1 MKKKLFSLIAALSC
15 FACLGGCLKDN
26 SGNKDSTPTTSEAP
40 STGDYNLESAKA
52 IVKAMYFTDAYVNN
66 NVDYEYPTSIPI
78 GGVTY
83 TIQWSVDVAEGVV
96 VEDKGATALINV
108 DEAATTAINYVLTA
122 KIFAPDGT
130 SIEQK
135 FERTVKAIS
144 QYVTAVITGKP
155 AENTAY
161 KYHVYQSTLAK
172 DMYFAGEMDGY
183 YFKTTENIE
192 EAVELYVEHIADS
205 DNFYVYFTDAAGVK
219 QYIGVRLS
227 DDGAHN
233 NIVYDTTPVSE
244 FYWSETYGTIIT
256 TIPVDKDGN
265 ANTEFYLG
273 NYASHK
279 TISAS
284 TVSYF
289 GGSGNNTGH
298 LVGLVDRTQI
308 SDEDKVSVTANA
320 LVLNASYQG
329 GASYDLPDRG
339 DMYPETV
346 ISWACDNELVAIN
359 GNSMTLNSVND
370 ATQVTLV
377 ATISCGDA
385 SQTKEITIT
394 ITSALPA
401 DGTTLTIPQA
411 LELGAPLTSETTQ
424 KYYISGKITGF
435 YGTNGT
441 TYGNVYIQDAEGN
454 EILIYGLYNEDG
466 STKYGDMENKPV
478 VGDTIKV
485 YGALTAY
492 QGAAQFKNAWLIEH
506 TVGGGE
512 EGGDVVE
519 GAYELDFSNVANRT
533 SYDSNAQVWEQNGV
547 KVTNNKAGSTTNVA
561 DYSNPARFY
570 KNSEVVI
577 EYPGMTKIVIES
589 ADNINTS
596 TYLDNLKNSLTE
608 GTVTADGTTITIVL
622 ASAQNSYTFTASG
635 GQVRF
640 YSVTVYAGEGS
651 GEVTPPEGGEE
662 GGETPAPDYTV
673 MSIPE
678 ALEAADGTK
687 IEVSGT
693 VCEINTVWNEQF
705 GNITVTITDAQGNK
719 LYVYRLATNVELGD
733 IVTIKG
739 EMATYNG
746 RQVGAGAT
754 AVITGKDNSYSYS
767 EMTIVEALA
776 AADGTNVIVTG
787 TVSEIKTAYSEQY
800 GNISVDIVDEN
811 GNVLYLYRLSGNVE
825 VGNVIK
831 VTGTMATYNSNRQLT
846 GGTYE
851 LISEGEAG
859 GETPSPEVPPVE
871 HEHNFVE
878 GKCECGAE
886 DPNYVAPE
894 VHEHNFVEGK
904 CECGAEDPNYVAPEV
919 HEHNFVE
926 GKCECGAE
934 DPNYVA
940 PKEEITTI
948 AGALAG
954 AEGDKATFTGT
965 ISEIYQAWN
974 TQYSN
979 MSFYVTDGTDRIL
992 VFRAGTLVGIGDE
1005 VSVSGTVTVYNE
1017 VNQIAQGS
1025 TVTITAA
1032 HVCSTFTEADCN
1044 NAAVCTICGLANGEA
1059 LGHIDADSDGTCDR
1073 CPTEMGVATITAS
1086 KTVAELITQY
1096 GWTSSTTK
1104 QEFNLDDVVSVKVNG
1119 GSNSGKAY
1127 NGDHIRIYATDSPA
1141 GTLTISLAEGYELVS
1156 VKVTTQT
1163 GTYAYLCVDGTTTD
1177 ICNTTTNVSGSSV
1190 VLNSVKNGSDGKQV
1204 RVTAI
1209 EVVYKAV

>member
-83 TIQWSVDVAEGVV
+83 TIQWSVDVTEGVV

-108 DEAATTAINYVLTA
+108 DEAAATAINYVLTA

-135 FERTVKAIS
+135 FERTVKAVS
-144 QYVTAVITGKP
+144 QYVTATITGKP

-161 KYHVYQSTLAK
+161 KYHVYQSTLK
-172 DMYFAGEMDGY
+172 QDMYFAGEMDGY
-183 YFKTTENIE
+183 YFKTTDDIE
-192 EAVELYVEHIADS
+192 AAVELYVEHIADS
-205 DNFYVYFTDAAGVK
+205 ENFYVYFTDAAGVK

-298 LVGLVDRTQI
+298 LVGLVDRTQV
-308 SDEDKVSVTANA
+308 SDADKVTASVNA
-320 LVLNASYQG
+320 LILDASYQG
-329 GASYDLPDRG
+329 GASYDLPERG
-339 DMYPETV
+339 DMYPEAV

-377 ATISCGDA
+377 ATISCGEA
-385 SQTKEITIT
+385 TQTKEFTIT

-401 DGTTLTIPQA
+401 DGSTLTIPQA
-411 LELGAPLTSETTQ
+411 LEIGANLTSQTTQ
-424 KYYISGKITGF
+424 KYYVSGTITGF
-435 YGTNGT
+435 YTNGT
-441 TYGNVYIQDAEGN
+441 TYGNVYIQDANGN
-454 EILIYGLYNEDG
+454 EILIYGIYSEDG
-466 STKYGDMENKPV
+466 SVRYDAMENKPV
-478 VGDTIKV
+478 EGDFIKV
-485 YGALTAY
+485 YGVLTSY
-492 QGAAQFKNAWLIEH
+492 NGTAQFKNTWLMEH
-506 TVGGGE
+506 T
-512 EGGDVVE
+512 
-519 GAYELDFSNVANRT
+519 
-533 SYDSNAQVWEQNGV
+533 
-547 KVTNNKAGSTTNVA
+547 AG
-561 DYSNPARFY
+561 
-570 KNSEVVI
+570 
-577 EYPGMTKIVIES
+577 
-589 ADNINTS
+589 
-596 TYLDNLKNSLTE
+596 
-608 GTVTADGTTITIVL
+608 
-622 ASAQNSYTFTASG
+622 
-635 GQVRF
+635 
-640 YSVTVYAGEGS
+640 
-651 GEVTPPEGGEE
+651 GGEE
-662 GGETPAPDYTV
+662 GGETPSPEVPPVVENEVLFNLTVDSLSAPAAYSTENTTV
-673 MSIPE
+673 SVNGVDFTYVQVANYGNGLQWRTKEGVSASLWNSTAMGTI
-678 ALEAADGTK
+678 TK
-687 IEVSGT
+687 IVLIPNQTKMGDYSNEYTLALG
-693 VCEINTVWNEQF
+693 NTADCNEKTMNVATN
-705 GNITVTITDAQGNK
+705 GKNTVTITIEGSYTYFKLTHANTYTQYFDAIEVYCGEIEGGETPSPEVPPVEHEHNFVEGK
-719 LYVYRLATNVELGD
+719 CECGEEDPNYVPPVEEVVPGVVPEAGKPYIFGMTQKNVNNTVYYLAG
-733 IVTIKG
+733 G
-739 EMATYNG
+739 MSGYYMATTTDASAAIATYIEATEGGYYFYTYVDGAKTYINMVVSGTHVNG
-746 RQVGAGAT
+746 AYEAT
-754 AVITGKDNSYSYS
+754 ASTVYTIDEAHHTLIAIVNDAEYWFATRNDNTYTT
-767 EMTIVEALA
+767 MGPCA
-776 AADGTNVIVTG
+776 
-787 TVSEIKTAYSEQY
+787 VSFAGFYGVFYETEI
-800 GNISVDIVDEN
+800 
-811 GNVLYLYRLSGNVE
+811 
-825 VGNVIK
+825 
-831 VTGTMATYNSNRQLT
+831 
-846 GGTYE
+846 GGE
-851 LISEGEAG
+851 EG

-904 CECGAEDPNYVAPEV
+904 CECGE
-919 HEHNFVE
+919 
-926 GKCECGAE
+926 E

-965 ISEIYQAWN
+965 VSEIYQAWN

-979 MSFYVTDGTDRIL
+979 MSFYVTDGTNRIL

-1032 HVCSTFTEADCN
+1032 HVCSTFTDADCN
-1044 NAAVCTICGLANGEA
+1044 NAATCTVCGLANGEA
-1059 LGHIDADSDGTCDR
+1059 LGHIDEDSNGTCDR
-1073 CPTEMGVATITAS
+1073 CPAEMGVATITAS
-1086 KTVAELITQY
+1086 KTIAELIVSE